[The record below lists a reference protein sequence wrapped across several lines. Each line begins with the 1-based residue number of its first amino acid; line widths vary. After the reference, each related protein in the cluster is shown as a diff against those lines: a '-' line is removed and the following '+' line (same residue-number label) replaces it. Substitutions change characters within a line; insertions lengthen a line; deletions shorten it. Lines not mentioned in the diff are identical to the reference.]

1 MAVSIAGAPVMFVGA
16 VRERLGGRG
25 LRKGDVKV
33 RGLRD
38 LCDLAELCDLH
49 PRREAG
55 GAGEGRGVG
64 ASAGVSGGLR
74 AVHGLGC
81 AVIPVRAR

>member
-1 MAVSIAGAPVMFVGA
+1 MTRELGRLAVTIAGAPVMFVGA

-38 LCDLAELCDLH
+38 LAELCDLH
-49 PRREAG
+49 LDERLAELERRLE
-55 GAGEGRGVG
+55 
-64 ASAGVSGGLR
+64 
-74 AVHGLGC
+74 
-81 AVIPVRAR
+81 